1 MSNPFW
7 DGDGAAHRRVIY
19 KGAGYSDCDIRNK
32 PHIGIGNTYNEGS
45 PAHGQMRS
53 LAEAIKQG
61 IWEAGGVPVEFGVP
75 ATCGNVA
82 IGTEFMRYEMAG
94 RDAVAM
100 AIEFVASVH
109 QFDGMV
115 LTACCDNIIPGT
127 IMAAIRTK
135 IPSIVLTGGPMYP
148 GNYKGRQLI
157 TPDINVGTFSDRV
170 PEDFCAMPAAPAQA
184 HAR

>member
-100 AIEFVASVH
+100 AI
-109 QFDGMV
+109 
-115 LTACCDNIIPGT
+115 
-127 IMAAIRTK
+127 
-135 IPSIVLTGGPMYP
+135 
-148 GNYKGRQLI
+148 
-157 TPDINVGTFSDRV
+157 
-170 PEDFCAMPAAPAQA
+170 
-184 HAR
+184 